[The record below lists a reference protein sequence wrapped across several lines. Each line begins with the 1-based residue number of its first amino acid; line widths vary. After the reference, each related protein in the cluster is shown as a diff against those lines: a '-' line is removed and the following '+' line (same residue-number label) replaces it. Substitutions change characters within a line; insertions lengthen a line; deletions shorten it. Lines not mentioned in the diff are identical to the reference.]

1 MPDRTV
7 AFFDSHGSLWLACE
21 PAAEGAIPFGPTGCA
36 REATEEECAVLL
48 GRVTARTAHAQACRL
63 GLARRDGEWDVLART
78 PCAVTIRWRKDG
90 TVAAFSTPGDPWW
103 SLHTDW
109 AALARTS
116 RCVRVLDYQ
125 SFARL
130 ADEERHGLY
139 DGDLVTFEGVGLAA
153 LARSEL
159 RAVARLEEQGARD
172 AARLVAIAEAHGGR
186 LPADVVFET
195 RPRTMPLFGGGGG
208 DTFDVLVWERLH
220 RAQDA
225 GRWHSPHD
233 ALGLCVER
241 LGFRLTHDGP
251 GQTTSAL
258 LAPLGRDV
266 VDWLNDSR
274 AYWTDAL
281 AEMGV
286 EP

>member
-1 MPDRTV
+1 
-7 AFFDSHGSLWLACE
+7 
-21 PAAEGAIPFGPTGCA
+21 
-36 REATEEECAVLL
+36 
-48 GRVTARTAHAQACRL
+48 VTARTAHAQACRL

>member
-1 MPDRTV
+1 MPNRTAL

-21 PAAEGAIPFGPTGCA
+21 PAEGAIPFGPTGCA

-48 GRVTARTAHAQACRL
+48 GRVTARTAHAQARRL
-63 GLARRDGEWDVLART
+63 GLARRDGEWDVLARN
-78 PCAVTIRWRKDG
+78 PCSVTIRWRKSG
-90 TVAAFSTPGDPWW
+90 LVAAFTAPGDPWW
-103 SLHTDW
+103 AIETSW
-109 AALARTS
+109 PALARTS
-116 RCVRVLDYQ
+116 RCVQILDYQ
-125 SFARL
+125 AFARL

-159 RAVARLEEQGARD
+159 RAVVRLEEQGARD
-172 AARLVAIAEAHGGR
+172 AARLVEIARQNGGR
-186 LPADVVFET
+186 LPADEIFDVL
-195 RPRTMPLFGGGGG
+195 PRTMPLYGGGGG
-208 DTFDVLVWERLH
+208 DTYDILVWERLQ

-266 VDWLNDSR
+266 VDWLEDAR
-274 AYWTDAL
+274 EYWTDAL
-281 AEMGV
+281 REMGV